1 MFVLWLIFEVLLV
14 VNGQQDDDDEWI
26 DPTDMLNYDAAA
38 GRMRKPQETRTMESG
53 TETLTTEDYTEGNR
67 GKDFCPDCSTCERQ
81 LDNLQKRFEEYRK
94 KQSVETTEIGCNP
107 VFKRYLNK
115 LLLETGKLG
124 LPDDNSEVHYDAE
137 ILISKQDVTEMK
149 KFLSGKTWKAG
160 ALDDALSKLLINFKF
175 HDHEVWKWRFEDTFG
190 VDPSTAFLI
199 LAMLTCI
206 VLIFWIVCIVA
217 PPFTQ
222 PYRFFLLCFLVS
234 FAWSWVFL
242 YKTAF
247 AKRQA
252 DFAKLQL
259 DKPMCTG
266 VQNMDW
272 KGSLAEWF
280 RRTWTLENDPCEA
293 YYKALLV
300 DPILEVPPTK
310 ALMLTMTSVI
320 TEPLKHIGQPIGQ
333 FFRDLL
339 KDLPWFWQFPVT
351 LLVILAVVAFFYSC
365 GHAVIRYGFTRSFP
379 NVGPQ
384 APIAYYNAPPYRL
397 QGPIHNSFYQR
408 EGYVDYQAGGDA
420 SHVPR
425 IRRDEDHDAIRPG
438 DLHHHGV
445 EDLMNWERAGMLNN
459 GFGDNQLRRRRVSDH
474 NDCHCTRYTSKQLA
488 PNNGV
493 FATTIL
499 QTPEENTGL
508 SVTEDNDVHQTQ
520 GIIEKC
526 ESHNFQNKKATD
538 LPISKL
544 GNQLEKER
552 RAGKEEM
559 QNNVLEEL
567 GTTDRLLDA
576 VSQLPSGKNV
586 IELEVIDKKN
596 VQERKFESE
605 ISSVEN
611 VGAQAFTTLER
622 TKEHEDFC

>member
-1 MFVLWLIFEVLLV
+1 MFVPWLIFEVLLV
-14 VNGQQDDDDEWI
+14 VNGLPDDDDEWI
-26 DPTDMLNYDAAA
+26 DPTDMLNYDAAT
-38 GRMRKPQETRTMESG
+38 GRMRKPQETRIMESA
-53 TETLTTEDYTEGNR
+53 TETLTTEGYTEGNR

-94 KQSVETTEIGCNP
+94 TQSVESTEIGCNP

-149 KFLSGKTWKAG
+149 KFLSDKTWKAG

-175 HDHEVWKWRFEDTFG
+175 HDHEAWKWRFEDTFG
-190 VDPSTAFLI
+190 VDPSTAFL
-199 LAMLTCI
+199 
-206 VLIFWIVCIVA
+206 
-217 PPFTQ
+217 
-222 PYRFFLLCFLVS
+222 
-234 FAWSWVFL
+234 
-242 YKTAF
+242 TAF

-310 ALMLTMTSVI
+310 ALMLTVTSMI

-339 KDLPWFWQFPVT
+339 KDLPWLWQFPVALT
-351 LLVILAVVAFFYSC
+351 VILAVVAFFYSC
-365 GHAVIRYGFTRSFP
+365 GHAVVRYGFTRSFP

-384 APIAYYNAPPYRL
+384 APIAYHNVPPYRL
-397 QGPIHNSFYQR
+397 QGLLHNSFYQR

-425 IRRDEDHDAIRPG
+425 IRRVEDHDAIRPG
-438 DLHHHGV
+438 DVYHHGV
-445 EDLMNWERAGMLNN
+445 EDLMNWERAGMPNN
-459 GFGDNQLRRRRVSDH
+459 GIGDQQLRRRRVPDQK
-474 NDCHCTRYTSKQLA
+474 DCHCTRYTSKQLA
-488 PNNGV
+488 SNNGV
-493 FATTIL
+493 FATTIP
-499 QTPEENTGL
+499 QTPEENAGL
-508 SVTEDNDVHQTQ
+508 SVIEDNDVHQTQ

-538 LPISKL
+538 LPINKL
-544 GNQLEKER
+544 GNQLQKES

-559 QNNVLEEL
+559 QNNVREEL
-567 GTTDRLLDA
+567 GTTNRPLDA
-576 VSQLPSGKNV
+576 VLQLPSGKNV
-586 IELEVIDKKN
+586 IESEVIDKKN

-611 VGAQAFTTLER
+611 VGAQAFTNLER
-622 TKEHEDFC
+622 TKEHEDFR